1 VEVKMSRFW
10 KFLAP
15 LLFTGLVIGLAGSV
29 QVSGQASDPVSEKDL
44 AARIDKLLTDV
55 YKPEGPGAAILV
67 KKDGKVVWRKGYGL
81 ANLELNVPVA
91 PDMIFRLGSVTKQF
105 TAVAILMLAEEGK
118 LSLQDEITKFLPDYP
133 TQGKKIT
140 VEHLL
145 THTSGI
151 KSYTDLPEWL
161 PLQRKDM
168 TVAEIIDL
176 AKDKPME
183 FAPGEKW
190 EYCNSG
196 YILLGAI
203 IEKVSGKTYA
213 DFLQGR
219 IFGPLGMKS
228 SCYDST
234 SRIIPRRVPG
244 YAKGNSGLENA
255 PYLSM
260 SQPYAAGSLASSVDD
275 LATWTESLLSGK
287 LIKRET
293 LERAFTSY
301 KLNNGQDT
309 GYGYGWQISGY
320 EGHRL
325 IEHGG
330 GIHGFLS
337 HVLFFPEDK
346 IFVALL
352 ANSTVMEL
360 QPEPLAFRA
369 GCLALGIPYKE
380 PVPISL
386 SEKDLQPLIGV
397 YSNIQGEELYIT
409 SQENKLFS
417 QRAEGGKFE
426 LKPTSATEFFLTIDN
441 PTRVQFLKDGKG
453 AVAGLKIVGRT
464 GPVRSYTK
472 TDKPLPAER
481 QEIKL
486 DPVLYDRYVGEY
498 EIAPGFTV
506 VITKEDGK
514 LMGQATA
521 QPKVELFPEAETK
534 FFLKVADG
542 QVEFVKDGT
551 GKVTGLIL
559 IQGGQRLPGKK
570 IR

>member
-1 VEVKMSRFW
+1 MTRVYRCMI
-10 KFLAP
+10 L
-15 LLFTGLVIGLAGSV
+15 LLFLGLMIGQGFTA
-29 QVSGQASDPVSEKDL
+29 QPSGQVSEKDL
-44 AARIDKLLTDV
+44 TARIDKLLSDV
-55 YKPEGPGAAILV
+55 YKPGQPGAAVLV
-67 KKDGKVVWRKGYGL
+67 KKQGKVIWRKGYGL
-81 ANLELNVPVA
+81 ANLELNVPVE
-91 PDMIFRLGSVTKQF
+91 PDMIFRLGSITKQF
-105 TAVAILMLAEEGK
+105 TAVAVLMLAEEGK

-145 THTSGI
+145 THTSGV

-168 TVAEIIDL
+168 TVGEIIDL
-176 AKDKPME
+176 FKNQPME
-183 FAPGEKW
+183 FAPGERWK
-190 EYCNSG
+190 YSNSG

-203 IEKVSGKTYA
+203 IEKASGKSYP
-213 DFLQGR
+213 DFLADR

-244 YAKGNSGLENA
+244 YSKGNSGFENA

-260 SQPYAAGSLASSVDD
+260 SQPYAAGSLVSSVDD
-275 LATWTESLLSGK
+275 LATWTESLLAGK

-293 LERAFTSY
+293 LERAFTPY
-301 KLNNGQDT
+301 KLKDGLDSK
-309 GYGYGWQISGY
+309 YGFGWCISDY

-337 HVLFFPEDK
+337 YALFFPEDQV
-346 IFVALL
+346 FVALL
-352 ANSTVMEL
+352 TNSAIQEL

-386 SEKDLQPLIGV
+386 SEKELEPLAGV
-397 YSNIQGEELYIT
+397 YADAQGEELYIT
-409 SQENKLFS
+409 RKGNKLFC
-417 QRAEGGKFE
+417 QIVGVGKSE
-426 LKPTSATEFFLTIDN
+426 IRPVSATEFFVTDF
-441 PTRVQFLKDGKG
+441 PARVHFLKDGKG
-453 AVAGLKIVGRT
+453 AVTGLKVVARI
-464 GPVRSYTK
+464 GPVQSYTK

-481 QEIKL
+481 KEIKL
-486 DPVLYDRYVGEY
+486 DPALYDQFVGEY
-498 EIAPGFTV
+498 ELAPGFAV
-506 VITKEDGK
+506 VITKENGK
-514 LMGQATA
+514 LMGQATG
-521 QPKVELFPEAETK
+521 QPKVELYPEAETK
-534 FFLKVADG
+534 FFLKVVDG
-542 QVEFVKDGT
+542 QVEFVKSED

-559 IQGGQRLPGKK
+559 IQGGQKLPGRK
-570 IR
+570 IK